1 MSLPTDCRI
10 TRRQPVRCYEFVLLP
25 GSSSPA
31 PAANWAHPP
40 PEGESP
46 LQTSAAFAAPEL
58 LHVAPDRWLIPD
70 PTPRLTAQLDICVTG
85 GLGTL
90 IDVQGKW
97 DCVMLCGSGAA
108 QLLATELA
116 VDGLLI
122 DRPCAATSLFGS
134 PVILVRRGDAFDLW
148 IASSYTASCLTLL
161 ESLCQR

>member
-10 TRRQPVRCYEFVLLP
+10 TRRQPVRCYEFALLP
-25 GSSSPA
+25 GSSS
-31 PAANWAHPP
+31 
-40 PEGESP
+40 
-46 LQTSAAFAAPEL
+46 SAADWAAAPEL
-58 LHVAPDRWLIPD
+58 LHIATDRWLIPD